1 MSSTGSRSSK
11 RAKTYTRYDPLSGR
25 KVKVPETDPRFDEW
39 PSRKPSKK
47 SKREAL
53 IQEAAGGV
61 GLSKEAAKAVGAVGT
76 ALAPTIARQIP
87 KVIRAATK
95 AQVNTGALS
104 SILGTGVVTL
114 GTSGAAA
121 LIAAGLGS
129 YFTTRYIMERF
140 SQGGR
145 LDAALKALLK
155 ARREMSAK
163 LGREL
168 TREELQ
174 ALNAHYQ
181 QVVRDIKARG
191 GS

>member
-1 MSSTGSRSSK
+1 M
-11 RAKTYTRYDPLSGR
+11 
-25 KVKVPETDPRFDEW
+25 PESDPRYDEW

-47 SKREAL
+47 AKREAL

-61 GLSKEAAKAVGAVGT
+61 GLGKEAAKAVGAVGT
-76 ALAPTIARQIP
+76 ALAPTVARQIP

-95 AQVNTGALS
+95 AQVSTGALS
-104 SILGTGVVTL
+104 SVLGTGVVTL
-114 GTSGAAA
+114 GASGAAA

-140 SQGGR
+140 SEGGR

-168 TREELQ
+168 TRDELQ